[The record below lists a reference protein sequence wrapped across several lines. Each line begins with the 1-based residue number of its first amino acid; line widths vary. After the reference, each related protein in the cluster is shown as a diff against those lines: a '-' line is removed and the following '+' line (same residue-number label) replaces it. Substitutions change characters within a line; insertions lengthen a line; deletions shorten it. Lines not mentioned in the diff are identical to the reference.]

1 LLLQLADGTTRSEL
15 VNDEKRRRL
24 EMRAVKYRVSGR
36 VQGVGFRFF
45 VLQAAEALGLR
56 GWVRNMA
63 DGSVE
68 AVAEGTADQHRVFE
82 EQLRQGPRWSRVTG
96 VQSHEMRQTELEG
109 AFQIR
114 PDGI

>member
-1 LLLQLADGTTRSEL
+1 MKVA
-15 VNDEKRRRL
+15 
-24 EMRAVKYRVSGR
+24 KYRVFGR

-45 VLQAAEALGLR
+45 VLQSAASIGVR

-68 AVAEGTADQHRVFE
+68 ALVEGTPDQHRVFE
-82 EQLRQGPRWSRVTG
+82 EQLRQGPRWSRVTE
-96 VQSHEMRQTELEG
+96 VQMHDMPNAGREDV
-109 AFQIR
+109 FQIR